1 VFRSWREG
9 LNGGVYMRGRA
20 KSRATLARVGT
31 IHVYRRD
38 GISFPLATG
47 DWDAIVT
54 PFTGPLQGIHT
65 SASQGRNSRARVV
78 TR

>member
-1 VFRSWREG
+1 
-9 LNGGVYMRGRA
+9 LRGRA
-20 KSRATLARVGT
+20 KIRATMARVDT

-47 DWDAIVT
+47 DPDAIVAL
-54 PFTGPLQGIHT
+54 FTGRLQGIHT